1 MIITEVGDGYR
12 FVTQPDHGALAG
24 RLAAHWGN
32 GRFDEPAPRSAV
44 CLAATHHDHGWH
56 DYDLRPH
63 RADDGT
69 LRDFTNVPDEEWV
82 SFYTRGIEAV
92 AAVDAYAGLLTSM
105 HATGLHRGGYGVRP
119 SIPDQ
124 SDEPPYESFI
134 AEQERF
140 QRERLTELRDGRYS
154 QYAGEDE
161 RELLSDLHETGT
173 VEELAASAAGSRLWR
188 NYLLLQTVDVLSL
201 FLCGSASLERT
212 EIGPAPTA
220 DSETASLGIEPLGP
234 STVETKPSP
243 FDTAPLAVSVPAR
256 TVPELDLNSTDESE
270 LVAAFYGAEQRSV
283 EFTLR

>member
-12 FVTQPDHGALAG
+12 FVTQPDHAALSG
-24 RLAAHWGN
+24 RLASHWGN
-32 GRFDEPAPRSAV
+32 ERFDEPAPRSAV

-69 LRDFTNVPDEEWV
+69 LRGFTNVPDEEWV

-92 AAVDAYAGLLTSM
+92 AAVDTYAGLLTSM

-140 QRERLTELRDGRYS
+140 QRECLAGLQDGRYG
-154 QYAGEDE
+154 QYAGADE
-161 RELLSDLHETGT
+161 REVLSKLHETGT
-173 VEELAASAAGSRLWR
+173 IEELDASAAGSRLWR

-201 FLCGSASLERT
+201 YLCGSASLERT
-212 EIGPAPTA
+212 AVGPAPTV
-220 DSETASLGIEPLGP
+220 DSETASLTIEPLGP
-234 STVETKPSP
+234 STVGVEPSP
-243 FDTAPLAVSVPAR
+243 FDTAPFTVSVPTR
-256 TVPELDLNSTDESE
+256 TVPELDGDSADENE